1 MKITE
6 TVTETEKSD
15 SEKSDSVKTYKN
27 ITEKYVKKENQ
38 SSFT

>member
-15 SEKSDSVKTYKN
+15 SIKTYKN
-27 ITEKYVKKENQ
+27 NTNWKICKRENQ
-38 SSFT
+38 SSST

>member
-15 SEKSDSVKTYKN
+15 SVKTLKN
-27 ITEKYVKKENQ
+27 ITNWKICKRENQ
-38 SSFT
+38 SSST